1 MNIRSKMGSV
11 GAGVVLAT
19 LTILGLA
26 SAQTPGDNPS
36 GDSPPRGPFVDFCPT
51 AEQTEAHLS
60 EYGFDYKPTVACT
73 SEGEVQGSSSD
84 APADQG
90 AQESDEAWLAREKAD
105 LQSLKLGP
113 DTDGD
118 PRTMEVVFP
127 DGTPGTIFI
136 QTGDPEFFRGMTP
149 AEFAERM
156 YP

>member
-1 MNIRSKMGSV
+1 MNVRSKMGSV
-11 GAGVVLAT
+11 GAGVALAT

-51 AEQTEAHLS
+51 AEQTEAHLI

-84 APADQG
+84 APADQS
-90 AQESDEAWLAREKAD
+90 AQESDEAWMARDKAF
-105 LQSLKLGP
+105 LQSLKPGP
-113 DTDGD
+113 DRDGD
-118 PRTMEVVFP
+118 PSTIEGVAP
-127 DGTPGTIFI
+127 DGAPVTIFI
-136 QTGDPEFFRGMTP
+136 QGEPGWFGEMTP
-149 AEFAERM
+149 AEFAELM